1 MDTLLKG
8 IAEHGYSLL
17 FAAVFLESIGI
28 PVPAALALLIAG
40 GASARGD
47 LNTVA
52 ALGCAVSAMLV
63 GDIIMFLVGRL
74 TGWWLLGLLCRIS
87 LNPESCILS
96 SAASFYHRGRTV
108 LIFAKFIPGINT
120 MAPPL
125 AGSMNMRPIQFL
137 ALDGTGATLYVGTYF
152 TVGYLFSDLIGS
164 ITNGYH
170 KFGEVMAGV
179 LMVAAAGYVGYL
191 IWMWMKGRRLRSVP
205 MVSPSDAARALSSE
219 GAVIYDVRSHGYYDR
234 DAVRI
239 PGSKRLEPNAI
250 HQFDEHVEAGKLI
263 FLYCTCVREATSAR
277 VAEALREKGVNS
289 VVIEGGLRAWIKAG
303 LPTEVVPIEEIISL
317 PSFR

>member
-1 MDTLLKG
+1 METVLKG
-8 IAEHGYSLL
+8 IAEHGYSIL

-40 GASARGD
+40 GASARG
-47 LNTVA
+47 NMNVA
-52 ALGCAVSAMLV
+52 LASGCGLSAMVV
-63 GDIIMFLVGRL
+63 GDVLMYLVGRY

-87 LNPESCILS
+87 LNPESCVLS
-96 SAASFYHRGRTV
+96 SAASFHRRGRVV

-125 AGSMNMRPIQFL
+125 AGSMNMRPVQFL
-137 ALDGTGATLYVGTYF
+137 ALDGAGAALYVSAYIS
-152 TVGYLFSDLIGS
+152 VGYLFSDLIGS
-164 ITNGYH
+164 ITKGYH
-170 KFGEVMAGV
+170 RFGSVMGEA
-179 LMVAAAGYVGYL
+179 LMAAAAGYVGYL
-191 IWMWMKGRRLRSVP
+191 VWMWIKGRRLRSVP
-205 MVSPSDAARALSSE
+205 MVSPSDAARALSSD
-219 GAVIYDVRSHGYYDR
+219 GAVVYDVRSHGYYEPN
-234 DAVRI
+234 AIRI

-250 HQFDEHVEAGKLI
+250 HQFDEHLAAEKVI

-277 VAEALREKGVNS
+277 IAEVLREKGVNS

-303 LPTEVVPIEEIISL
+303 LPTEVVPLEEMLTL